1 MSKGLSFFISAGE
14 VSGDAHAERL
24 VRAVMERAGASN
36 CHFSGAAGPKMRS
49 AGVEA
54 VVRSDEMAVMGVAEI
69 AAALP
74 MFIRAY
80 RSLRDSAI
88 QQKPDAAILVDFPDF
103 NLRLARSLKKAGI
116 PVIYYISPQLWAWR
130 SYRSRTIGR
139 YVDLLLTILP
149 FEKDWY
155 AQRGIHHVEY
165 IGHPLTGEV
174 RPKMDRAAFRASHG
188 LNDERP
194 LVALLP
200 GSRHGEIERHLPII
214 LDAVDI
220 ISAKRPE
227 IQFAIAAAGSGQ
239 LGQIKAIISR
249 CEHIDIPIVEN
260 ETYDL
265 ISSADAAI
273 VASGT
278 ATLETGILG
287 TPMVI
292 IYRGSSLNYR
302 LLKPLINIDHY
313 GLINL
318 IAGQRI
324 VRELIQNDL
333 DPTSLS
339 DELLSL
345 LEPQRNAAIRE
356 ELLRAAA
363 SLGTAGASDRA
374 AEAILKFI
382 SRVP

>member
-1 MSKGLSFFISAGE
+1 
-14 VSGDAHAERL
+14 
-24 VRAVMERAGASN
+24 
-36 CHFSGAAGPKMRS
+36 MRS